1 MRLAIAGLR
10 LRRYGGHVVVKNNS
24 VAVRFEIFFY
34 CINHQHGK
42 LRIVLEHFLCQKHS
56 FILEETFW
64 WLT

>member
-1 MRLAIAGLR
+1 MRLAFGGLQLWR
-10 LRRYGGHVVVKNNS
+10 HGSHVVVKNNS
-24 VAVRFEIFFY
+24 VAIRFKKKIY
-34 CINHQHGK
+34 SINHQHGK